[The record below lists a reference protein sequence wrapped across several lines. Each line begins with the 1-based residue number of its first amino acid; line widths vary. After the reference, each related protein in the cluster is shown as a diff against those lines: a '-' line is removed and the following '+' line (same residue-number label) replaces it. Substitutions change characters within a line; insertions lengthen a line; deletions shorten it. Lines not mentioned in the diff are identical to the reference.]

1 MTIRRRVTTC
11 DPERT
16 FRAGPASPRNSN
28 SSPMA
33 PAAGR
38 APLRPSEP
46 TQKVSDL
53 QRSPPGVGTAGS
65 RSACRSRERTGD
77 RGEGVRPK
85 TPDRTRPGTFNGAIH
100 QPSSCWPADQ
110 RSGQAEEGQF
120 ALILLTEIEL
130 EQPRAVAV
138 VSQPVNLHIGG
149 ADDGCELGVGKQQ
162 PAEPEPVLADGAI
175 ESTVLGRIGG
185 EPVKTPIR
193 IRRLRP

>member
-1 MTIRRRVTTC
+1 MRRCVHR
-11 DPERT
+11 
-16 FRAGPASPRNSN
+16 SQPRKS
-28 SSPMA
+28 
-33 PAAGR
+33 R
-38 APLRPSEP
+38 IF
-46 TQKVSDL
+46 SDL
-53 QRSPPGVGTAGS
+53 HLASERPEAGALVEAES
-65 RSACRSRERTGD
+65 GRVIEGA
-77 RGEGVRPK
+77 GVRPK